1 MPLCLKYSV
10 HIKLEEEKDIDPVF
24 VDLVALYDFLE
35 SRLSFN
41 REALMLTTRDE
52 VKRCK
57 GPVNDRI
64 INMTDD
70 CFMPRL

>member
-1 MPLCLKYSV
+1 M
-10 HIKLEEEKDIDPVF
+10 
-24 VDLVALYDFLE
+24 ALYDFLE